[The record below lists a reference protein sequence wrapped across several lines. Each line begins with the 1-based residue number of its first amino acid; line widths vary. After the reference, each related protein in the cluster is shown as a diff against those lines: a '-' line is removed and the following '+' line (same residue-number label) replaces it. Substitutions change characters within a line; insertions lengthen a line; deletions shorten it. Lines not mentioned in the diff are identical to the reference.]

1 MKSSYK
7 NRSSGVNYTILK
19 GMSPDF
25 VDFLKHDHKSA
36 LMDLNL
42 SIAPTR
48 NSSGSSTKSKPSDFK
63 YQKRAVLL
71 ISASLIYKL
80 TNLML
85 LIEVISKSIVL
96 ILVRFLIVSEILI

>member
-1 MKSSYK
+1 MKSPRK
-7 NRSSGVNYTILK
+7 LRSSGVSYAKLK
-19 GMSPDF
+19 AMSPDF

-36 LMDLNL
+36 LMALNL
-42 SIAPTR
+42 SITPTR
-48 NSSGSSTKSKPSDFK
+48 NSSGFSTKSKPSDFK

-71 ISASLIYKL
+71 ILTSLIYKL

-96 ILVRFLIVSEILI
+96 ILVKYPTTSKILI